1 MLFGYDQGFFGG
13 ILTNRAFLDQF
24 NDPSPTLQ
32 GQIVALYDVGC
43 MIGCVVNMK
52 TGDILGRKKSIL
64 LGCSIVI
71 VGAVIQTASYGV
83 AQMIFGRIFGGIG
96 TGILTTSI
104 PMWQVETASAKH
116 RGAAIV
122 FQLVSVIFG
131 VALTSWMNYGFTFLP
146 GREVSWRFPIAF
158 QIFFAMITMLLVIM
172 LPESPRWLI
181 QKDRTEEASHIISR
195 LRAKPQHDPVVL
207 AEVAMLSEA
216 IQAERAQ
223 QSGVTLREI
232 FQGGKKQTL
241 RRILLGMGTQFM
253 QQIGGTN
260 VVATYMPVVLTQ
272 SFGMSA
278 RLSLILSATVSHWLM
293 IWAALCSLVID
304 SVGRRRLMLWG
315 TFAMSICFALIACG
329 LAIDTS
335 ATLIMA
341 LAFIYLYYTA
351 YGLSLLSIPFLYP
364 SEVNSQR
371 YRNIG
376 ASFATLTNW
385 TTCYMV
391 VSVTPPGIANIGWK
405 YYMIYAITNAAFVP
419 LVYFFYPETARLSL
433 EEIDGVF
440 ALKYGGDRKVSY
452 KEAAREITAARV
464 LPEEAAV
471 KMGLDGEVEKLE
483 FVQGEKV

>member
-1 MLFGYDQGFFGG
+1 M
-13 ILTNRAFLDQF
+13 
-24 NDPSPTLQ
+24 
-32 GQIVALYDVGC
+32 
-43 MIGCVVNMK
+43 
-52 TGDILGRKKSIL
+52 
-64 LGCSIVI
+64 
-71 VGAVIQTASYGV
+71 
-83 AQMIFGRIFGGIG
+83 
-96 TGILTTSI
+96 
-104 PMWQVETASAKH
+104 
-116 RGAAIV
+116 
-122 FQLVSVIFG
+122 
-131 VALTSWMNYGFTFLP
+131 
-146 GREVSWRFPIAF
+146 
-158 QIFFAMITMLLVIM
+158 
-172 LPESPRWLI
+172 
-181 QKDRTEEASHIISR
+181 
-195 LRAKPQHDPVVL
+195 
-207 AEVAMLSEA
+207 
-216 IQAERAQ
+216 
-223 QSGVTLREI
+223 
-232 FQGGKKQTL
+232 
-241 RRILLGMGTQFM
+241 
-253 QQIGGTN
+253 
-260 VVATYMPVVLTQ
+260 
-272 SFGMSA
+272 
-278 RLSLILSATVSHWLM
+278 
-293 IWAALCSLVID
+293 VID

-440 ALKYGGDRKVSY
+440 ALKYGGDRNISY
-452 KEAAREITAARV
+452 KEAAKEITAARV